1 MSSRVGWILGFYWVI
16 VPLKRQ
22 LVGGVLMALRQSRKR
37 LTWLKRASK
46 VLLIIGASQKI
57 LQTSLQL
64 CGRKHC
70 AQLIK

>member
-1 MSSRVGWILGFYWVI
+1 MI
-16 VPLKRQ
+16 VPLKQQPAGDGHLAR
-22 LVGGVLMALRQSRKR
+22 RQSRKR